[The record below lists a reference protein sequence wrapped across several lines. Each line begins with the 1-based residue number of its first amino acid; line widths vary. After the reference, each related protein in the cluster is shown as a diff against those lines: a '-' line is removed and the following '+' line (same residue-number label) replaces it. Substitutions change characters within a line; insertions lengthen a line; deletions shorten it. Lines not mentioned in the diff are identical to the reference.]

1 MAFTFPAVLGAT
13 ILVMTSIFAVAGV
26 PVTAVTLFIG
36 IDLLVDGIR
45 TSSNAVGVLGSA
57 FLLARLENK
66 IDKAIYD
73 T

>member
-1 MAFTFPAVLGAT
+1 M
-13 ILVMTSIFAVAGV
+13 